1 MYSKQCL
8 RKDDMRK
15 LFIPFIITIIILLQ
29 PLFGCTKPPEDLR
42 PLSIATFNIAWL
54 GDGEGKDSAKW
65 SIENKNA
72 LTIDA
77 PALTGIGD
85 VQLFYIKHL
94 SADALTLQMAEGA
107 DTSEMELKKLK

>member
-1 MYSKQCL
+1 MQYKQALDSFYEVIFWNVFPKYKAVYYSI
-8 RKDDMRK
+8 KD
-15 LFIPFIITIIILLQ
+15 LVSIITENYALA
-29 PLFGCTKPPEDLR
+29 LF
-42 PLSIATFNIAWL
+42 
-54 GDGEGKDSAKW
+54 
-65 SIENKNA
+65 ENKNA